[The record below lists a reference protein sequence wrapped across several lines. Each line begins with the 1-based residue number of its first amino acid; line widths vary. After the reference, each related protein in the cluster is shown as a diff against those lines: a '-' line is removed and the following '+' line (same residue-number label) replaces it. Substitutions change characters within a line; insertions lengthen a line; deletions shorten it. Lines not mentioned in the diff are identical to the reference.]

1 LTNDSCESQYYLSE
15 VFNLPTIHPIC
26 GEFGDH
32 RWILEQLKKAIRDR
46 KFTLRVIFPTLSLF
60 HQIQDELLDEPGV
73 NGLGGIRF
81 LLFEGF
87 IQELGERFGLEGS
100 APSPLMRDLL
110 ITEAFESL
118 NRQDKLAYLGRA
130 PFTAGYRQAVLAGI
144 AEWKRSCL
152 TPDLFTN
159 WAAAKGEKQQQLAL
173 LYRTY
178 QQLLVENGFRE
189 EDLILC
195 QLERIRAEGG
205 IGSVTERFPVILYGF
220 SDLTP
225 LQSKFL
231 ETLSTWFDFEIILD
245 PTPVKEIRQF
255 IARQFACHKLPEM
268 PQIPDNNTL
277 SQLQCCYGTVTRG
290 FIPIRAEDKSVQIL
304 QTAGWSKQATAIACE
319 IVKLLRDNPNEP
331 LDNFLILSPEPQVFL
346 KAAYPVFAEYHLA
359 LPAQNNPV
367 GEYPGPQF
375 FSQALTTGDSDW
387 QWPAMEVLLRQQY
400 NGESA
405 AVGDRI
411 LVELGERYGALSG
424 KERWLRLLRNQDFH
438 RYFSEKGLLLEPL
451 RQVIALLESIP
462 ETASLKVYLAI
473 TRRYFNKIR
482 KALAENL
489 VNSGIDL
496 ELQVGNLKA
505 IQQLIATMDETAA
518 YLDQFQ
524 SSDREISLS
533 DFRNFWLN
541 YVLNGEI
548 KTKQP
553 SGPAV
558 KVLVPQEARAI
569 KAKIVFITG
578 LEQGTFPRNY
588 VNDWKLSLQDRREL
602 QALGVELETGQQYQ
616 TKEKLAFYWGLQTA
630 EERLY
635 LVYQIQ
641 DSSGQPLNP
650 SSFLDEIQQCFPE
663 LWERAKCYPLAL
675 EPPSSLTEC
684 CSGSELGS
692 FLATRLITGTTEITE
707 LERTNCRQLLENP
720 SYQQLAMQIWQ
731 EYSWRMRFQN
741 SLFDK
746 PDSKELVAKIFG
758 ADHTFAI
765 TALEDYH
772 SCPYRFFLKQLLKVK
787 PLSRPQMLPD
797 NLDLGNLYHHVLQE
811 FAEPFKGQSFS
822 PERSQEYYRFL
833 KDCFGNFYREWQQ
846 EAANDLVKLV
856 LSLQE
861 TQIWGILQRWL
872 KTELD
877 WAVESNGRFKIRFL
891 EFGFGLIRGDFDPD
905 SIAEPYQF
913 EIAGASIKIW
923 GKVDRIDVDDQGG
936 FVVYDYKSGRGPST
950 KELLQVDYLQIPV
963 YLLALE
969 QLRFG
974 AEKSVGGS
982 YLGLKEPSRSRGGIW
997 HTKRLRLDL
1006 NGKCLLGEAEWQDWL
1021 TAVKASLAASVSA
1034 IRNGEFSPAN
1044 LECPSFCDY
1053 RSCCRRNEREVA
1065 AGDETSV
1072 ERAAN

>member
-1 LTNDSCESQYYLSE
+1 MNRNIFLAE

-46 KFTLRVIFPTLSLF
+46 NFSLRVIFPTLSLF
-60 HQIQDELLDEPGV
+60 HQLQDELLDEPGV
-73 NGLGGIRF
+73 NGVGGIRF

-87 IQELGERFGLEGS
+87 IQEVGERLGLEGT
-100 APSPLMRDLL
+100 APSPLVRDLL
-110 ITEAFESL
+110 ITKAFESL
-118 NRQDKLAYLGRA
+118 NSQNKLTYLGRA
-130 PFTAGYRQAVLAGI
+130 PFTVGYRQAVLAGI

-152 TPDLFTN
+152 TPALFMN
-159 WAAAKGEKQQQLAL
+159 WAVAKGEKEQQLAL
-173 LYRTY
+173 LYQTY
-178 QQLLVENGFRE
+178 QQLLVENGFYE
-189 EDLILC
+189 EDLILN
-195 QLERIRAEGG
+195 QLERIAAVGRIVAER
-205 IGSVTERFPVILYGF
+205 SLTILYGF
-220 SDLTP
+220 TDLTP
-225 LQSKFL
+225 LQNKFL
-231 ETLSTWFDFEIILD
+231 ETLSAWFNFEIILD

-255 IARQFACHKLPEM
+255 IARQFVCRKLPEM
-268 PQIPDNNTL
+268 PQTPDSNAL
-277 SQLQCCYGTVTRG
+277 SQLQCRYGTATQG
-290 FIPIRAEDKSVQIL
+290 FIPIGAEDKSVQIL

-319 IVKLLRDNPNEP
+319 IVNLLRDNPNER
-331 LDNFLILSPEPQVFL
+331 LDNFLILSPEPQAFL

-359 LPAQNNPV
+359 LPARNNPV
-367 GEYPGPQF
+367 GEYPGLQLF
-375 FSQALTTGDSDW
+375 TQALTAGDLDW
-387 QWPAMEVLLRQQY
+387 QWPEMEVLLRQQY

-405 AVGDRI
+405 AAGDRV

-438 RYFSEKGLLLEPL
+438 RYFSEKGLLLEPFK
-451 RQVIALLESIP
+451 QVITLLESIP
-462 ETASLKVYLAI
+462 QTARLKTYLAFA
-473 TRRYFNKIR
+473 RSYFNAAR
-482 KALAENL
+482 KARAENL
-489 VNSGIDL
+489 FNSGIDL
-496 ELQVGNLKA
+496 ELQVENLKA
-505 IQQLIATMDETAA
+505 MQQVTETIDEAAA
-518 YLDQFQ
+518 YLDKLP
-524 SSDREISLS
+524 SSDREICLA
-533 DFRNFWLN
+533 DFRNFWLT
-541 YVLNGEI
+541 YILNGEI
-548 KTKQP
+548 KTKQS
-553 SGPAV
+553 SGAVV
-558 KVLVPQEARAI
+558 KVLLPREARGI

-588 VNDWKLSLQDRREL
+588 VNDWKLSLKDRREL
-602 QALGVELETGQQYQ
+602 QALGVGLETGEQYQ
-616 TKEKLAFYWGLQTA
+616 TKEKMAFYWGLQTA

-641 DSSGQPLNP
+641 DSSGQPLNS

-675 EPPSSLTEC
+675 EPPSSLAEC

-692 FLATRLITGTTEITE
+692 FLAIRLTTASTEMTE
-707 LERTNCRQLLENP
+707 LERTNCRQLLETP
-720 SYQQLAMQIWQ
+720 LYQQLAMQIWQ

-811 FAEPFKGQSFS
+811 FAEPFKGQSLS
-822 PERSQEYYRFL
+822 PERSQEYNRFL
-833 KDCFGNFYREWQQ
+833 KDCFSNFYREWQQ

-861 TQIWGILQRWL
+861 TQVWGILQRWL

-877 WAVESNGRFKIRFL
+877 WAVESNRRFKIRFL

-913 EIAGASIKIW
+913 EIAGIPIKIW
-923 GKVDRIDVDDQGG
+923 GKVDRIDADDQGG

-950 KELLQVDYLQIPV
+950 KELLHVDYLQIPV
-963 YLLALE
+963 YLMALE

-997 HTKRLRLDL
+997 HTERLRLDL
-1006 NGKCLLGEAEWQDWL
+1006 NGKCLLGEVEWQDWL
-1021 TAVKASLAASVSA
+1021 TAVKTSLAASVSA
-1034 IRNGEFSPAN
+1034 IRNGEFSPTN
-1044 LECPSFCDY
+1044 LECPSFCEY
-1053 RSCCRRNEREVA
+1053 QGCCRCNEREVA